1 MKKQKKTIIKSML
14 TETNTDEWSHKRV
27 IGVFGAFILMILM
40 VACSIFDLKE
50 PPTSLVSAVEMI
62 VIGCVFG
69 TAAEKFANYRRNIN
83 FYNKT
88 NQQEQQY
95 SDQYTPEYY
104 SQQPYQNNSQNNSK
118 NIEENEN

>member
-1 MKKQKKTIIKSML
+1 MKKQKKTILKSML

-27 IGVFGAFILMILM
+27 IGVFGAFILIILM
-40 VACSIFDLKE
+40 AACSIFDLKE

-62 VIGCVFG
+62 VIGCIFG

-83 FYNKT
+83 FYN
-88 NQQEQQY
+88 NQQQEQQY